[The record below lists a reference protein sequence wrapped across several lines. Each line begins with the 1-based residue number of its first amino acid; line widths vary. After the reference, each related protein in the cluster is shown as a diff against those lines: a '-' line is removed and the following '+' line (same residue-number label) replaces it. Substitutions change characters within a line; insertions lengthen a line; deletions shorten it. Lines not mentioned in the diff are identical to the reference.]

1 MAITWGYN
9 LTDILN
15 TWADLGLFAYALP
28 FLMIFAMV
36 FGILTKSEILGKNKG
51 VHATIAL
58 AVGLLSLQFDYVSGF
73 YASIFPYAGMGMA
86 VLLVGLILMGLL
98 SPDGGM
104 AAKWIWFGLGVL
116 IFLFV
121 IAGALSDTY
130 FLGAGF
136 SVAEALPALFAI
148 LILIGFMSLII
159 WGGSRGGYP
168 QTASGRGGTPA

>member
-9 LTDILN
+9 ITDLLN
-15 TWADLGLFAYALP
+15 TWADLGIFAYVLP

-98 SPDGGM
+98 SPDGSK
-104 AAKWIWFGLGVL
+104 AASWIWFGLGAL

-121 IAGALSDTY
+121 MAGALSDTY
-130 FLGAGF
+130 FLGGF
-136 SVAEALPALFAI
+136 TVAEALPALFAI

-159 WGGSRGGYP
+159 WGGGKSGYP
-168 QTASGRGGTPA
+168 AAGGGGAHH